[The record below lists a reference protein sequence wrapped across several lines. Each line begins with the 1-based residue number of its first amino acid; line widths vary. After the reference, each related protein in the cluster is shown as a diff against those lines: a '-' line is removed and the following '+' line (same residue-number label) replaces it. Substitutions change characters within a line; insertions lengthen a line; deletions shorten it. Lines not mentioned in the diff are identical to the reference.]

1 MICSEQ
7 DLTDEQRELLSWTAN
22 SHQTHSLHSIKAI
35 CVLSHYPF
43 GDTFDRWLS
52 YLHVSGCKIF
62 VYILE
67 ESRIIING
75 SLIPNEIAIG
85 IERG

>member
-1 MICSEQ
+1 MKIFGEFSIQISYIYIIVNWNSSLIFFCSED
-7 DLTDEQRELLSWTAN
+7 DLSDEQRELLSWTEN

-52 YLHVSGCKIF
+52 YLHVS
-62 VYILE
+62 
-67 ESRIIING
+67 
-75 SLIPNEIAIG
+75 
-85 IERG
+85 ER